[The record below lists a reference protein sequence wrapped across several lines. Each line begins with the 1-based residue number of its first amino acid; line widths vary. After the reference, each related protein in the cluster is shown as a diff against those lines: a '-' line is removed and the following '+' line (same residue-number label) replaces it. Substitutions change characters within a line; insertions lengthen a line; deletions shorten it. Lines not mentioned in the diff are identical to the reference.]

1 VTEPIRARTNA
12 VSKAL
17 AAELAL
23 KALEDKSS
31 NYHLSRLCD
40 CSATGGEVKPTVDI
54 GEEEEEEEE
63 GEGGGGGEGEG
74 EGEGEGPVE
83 DPVQKDETE
92 EGFAMLAQR
101 LVNAREGRSPGAG
114 ADNGESSDMDISE
127 DEAEVH

>member
-1 VTEPIRARTNA
+1 MTEPIRARTRA

-40 CSATGGEVKPTVDI
+40 CAAKDSEARATVDI

-63 GEGGGGGEGEG
+63 NGGGEG
-74 EGEGEGPVE
+74 PTE

-92 EGFAMLAQR
+92 EGFTVLAQR
-101 LVNAREGRSPGAG
+101 LVNAKEGSSSGTC
-114 ADNGESSDMDISE
+114 ADRGESSDMDISE
-127 DEAEVH
+127 DETEVH

>member
-17 AAELAL
+17 AADLAL
-23 KALEDKSS
+23 KALKDESS
-31 NYHLSRLCD
+31 DYHLSRLCD
-40 CSATGGEVKPTVDI
+40 CNAKGGEVKPTVDI

-63 GEGGGGGEGEG
+63 GEEEEEEEGGEGGEEG
-74 EGEGEGPVE
+74 LVE

-101 LVNAREGRSPGAG
+101 LVNAREGRSLGAG
-114 ADNGESSDMDISE
+114 ADSGESSDMDISE

>member
-1 VTEPIRARTNA
+1 MTEPIRARTNA

-23 KALEDKSS
+23 KALEDESS
-31 NYHLSRLCD
+31 DYHLSRLCD
-40 CSATGGEVKPTVDI
+40 CNATGGEVKPTVDI

-63 GEGGGGGEGEG
+63 REGG
-74 EGEGEGPVE
+74 GEGEGPVE

-92 EGFAMLAQR
+92 EGFAVLAQR
-101 LVNAREGRSPGAG
+101 FVNAREGRSPGSG

>member
-1 VTEPIRARTNA
+1 MTEPIRARTRA

-23 KALEDKSS
+23 RALEDKSS

-40 CSATGGEVKPTVDI
+40 CAAKDSEARPTVDI

-63 GEGGGGGEGEG
+63 GGGEG
-74 EGEGEGPVE
+74 PTE

-92 EGFAMLAQR
+92 EGFTVLAQR
-101 LVNAREGRSPGAG
+101 LVNVKEGSSSGTC
-114 ADNGESSDMDISE
+114 ADRGESSDMDISE
-127 DEAEVH
+127 DGTEVY

>member
-1 VTEPIRARTNA
+1 MTEPIRARTNA

-17 AAELAL
+17 AADLAL
-23 KALEDKSS
+23 KALKDESS
-31 NYHLSRLCD
+31 DYHLSRLCD
-40 CSATGGEVKPTVDI
+40 CNAKGGEVKPTVDI

-63 GEGGGGGEGEG
+63 GGEGGEEGL
-74 EGEGEGPVE
+74 VE

-101 LVNAREGRSPGAG
+101 LVNAREGRSLGAG
-114 ADNGESSDMDISE
+114 ADSGESSDMDISE